1 MDNRFYLRKG
11 IDGCSSTQLFLRTAC
26 FQIWCKI
33 FYPPPHLKQPD
44 FQVIFNCN
52 SAHKIAISST
62 KSLYF
67 QGFTLYVDRKRP
79 QSLSTLRSDFLYG

>member
-52 SAHKIAISST
+52 SAHKIAISSAKARIFKVFRSMWIEKT
-62 KSLYF
+62 PKSF
-67 QGFTLYVDRKRP
+67 
-79 QSLSTLRSDFLYG
+79 DFEV

>member
-44 FQVIFNCN
+44 FQGIFKRRFYDEIVIL
-52 SAHKIAISST
+52 SAESP
-62 KSLYF
+62 YF
-67 QGFTLYVDRKRP
+67 QGFSLYVDRKRP
-79 QSLSTLRSDFLYG
+79 QSLSTLRSDFL